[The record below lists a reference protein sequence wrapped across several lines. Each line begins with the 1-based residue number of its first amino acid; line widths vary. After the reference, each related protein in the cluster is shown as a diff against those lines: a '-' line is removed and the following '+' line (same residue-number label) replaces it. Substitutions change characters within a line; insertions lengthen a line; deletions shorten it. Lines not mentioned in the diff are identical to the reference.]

1 MVSGGL
7 GDRGPGTGGVLNA
20 NEKRRPERAAWHPA
34 TPYDRPR
41 SIVEAVRAMQVGAVL
56 SLLEIVRAFLTRGD
70 LRDAFASE
78 AALQGKVASAADL
91 DQIVSISL
99 TITTIAGL
107 AAGTLWWS
115 MSRAADRGSKWGR
128 LFACALLALALGVF
142 FGGLLPTAGPLSR
155 TVAVV
160 LLIVGGFAVVRLWH
174 RDSSAYIRY
183 RNSIIME

>member
-1 MVSGGL
+1 MARQISWRGL
-7 GDRGPGTGGVLNA
+7 LSPDAGDG
-20 NEKRRPERAAWHPA
+20 RPERAAWHPA
-34 TPYDRPR
+34 APYDRPR

-56 SLLEIVRAFLTRGD
+56 SLLEIVRAFLTRAD